1 MWVIIDGFNGLARFF
16 CILFR
21 DDGCIFQKNTHFL
34 LIFLKAIMETQES
47 TPLSSLLDNNISDY
61 ELERGKPMPSKN
73 HAHLQTTL
81 SFELYGR
88 YRHSYSILSEIS
100 IRLLNDKAT
109 PDIAIFPKMEIDWNA
124 DEITLSEPPLTTIEI
139 LSPTQALDTL
149 LEKSEDYFSIGVCSC
164 WIVLP
169 KLETILLMQA
179 NRQRTY
185 FQRGDTL
192 TDPTNGITLEV
203 EEVFGN

>member
-1 MWVIIDGFNGLARFF
+1 
-16 CILFR
+16 
-21 DDGCIFQKNTHFL
+21 
-34 LIFLKAIMETQES
+34 METQES